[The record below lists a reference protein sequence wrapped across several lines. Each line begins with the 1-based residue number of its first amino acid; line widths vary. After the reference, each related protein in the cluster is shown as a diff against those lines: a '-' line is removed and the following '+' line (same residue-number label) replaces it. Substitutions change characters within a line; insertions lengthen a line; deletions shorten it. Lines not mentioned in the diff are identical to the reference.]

1 QHPLRRVQPR
11 CSLGGSA
18 SPQRGGASVRRCY
31 GRVLQNPSA
40 QVASELHP
48 PPDERSPKDS
58 RQSSSIA
65 AFPPERSQSS
75 HGFRKE
81 GSTCSEPLTPVLPGE
96 QSGECAIRGRHLRRN
111 G

>member
-1 QHPLRRVQPR
+1 VALGQRPLRRVQPR

-31 GRVLQNPSA
+31 GRVLQNPSV
-40 QVASELHP
+40 QVASELHR

-65 AFPPERSQSS
+65 EFPPERSQSC
-75 HGFRKE
+75 HEFRE
-81 GSTCSEPLTPVLPGE
+81 ADSTCSEPLTPVLLGE
-96 QSGECAIRGRHLRRN
+96 L
-111 G
+111 